1 MRKGQ
6 RLSRR
11 SARLAGKA
19 EGRRS
24 WREALPTQ
32 RRNQRWKPEGEGAFG
47 RQSLAVGYGAVKTAM
62 HRRGGRGRG
71 LERAA
76 TGLGVNMGQRLH
88 APVQQEKRGQ
98 TEPEAAQRDL
108 HHDLKFNTCPRLSS
122 PNGAV
127 WRPWRPPRPAGG
139 RKKASGRCCCRNIEN
154 RIVTT
159 IGVSFRFFPKCDFA
173 TRNH

>member
-1 MRKGQ
+1 M
-6 RLSRR
+6 
-11 SARLAGKA
+11 AGKA

-24 WREALPTQ
+24 WREALPRQ
-32 RRNQRWKPEGEGAFG
+32 GRNQRWKPEGEGALG
-47 RQSLAVGYGAVKTAM
+47 RQSLALGYGAVKTAM
-62 HRRGGRGRG
+62 HRRGGRRRG

-98 TEPEAAQRDL
+98 TEPEAAQCDL

-127 WRPWRPPRPAGG
+127 WRPWRTGGLAG
-139 RKKASGRCCCRNIEN
+139 RKRSGTAGTPSEASQPSSS
-154 RIVTT
+154 RIGFSHFDLSLNVILRLET
-159 IGVSFRFFPKCDFA
+159 IDNNFPS
-173 TRNH
+173 R